1 MAVMLFRCVALY
13 HSPLSFLRHVA
24 QQENAS
30 EVRRPPAT
38 VPLFRGMTYMDPAAP
53 SLPHDADILTR
64 QQGAPKANSR
74 RDDGGTFMKSGG
86 RIGGDSGG
94 NWIHFLFLLS
104 SASRNILH
112 EEKMMKNTC
121 PCGDRSVGNF
131 FVIKRSI
138 DVKLICGDHSVKKPP
153 SQRTRKACSALQHMP
168 RSVPSFN
175 TMFLSYSGLLHEYET
190 CDTGARPLPLT

>member
-1 MAVMLFRCVALY
+1 MLL
-13 HSPLSFLRHVA
+13 
-24 QQENAS
+24 N
-30 EVRRPPAT
+30 RRMRQRSARTPAPAM

-53 SLPHDADILTR
+53 CFPHDADILTR

-86 RIGGDSGG
+86 RIGEDSRG

-121 PCGDRSVGNF
+121 PCGERFVGNF
-131 FVIKRSI
+131 IVIKRPI
-138 DVKLICGDHSVKKPP
+138 DVKLICGDHSVKKTLPLREQGRP
-153 SQRTRKACSALQHMP
+153 VRRCNTCPVPCPLPTRCSRATLDCCTRTHTAPAL
-168 RSVPSFN
+168 R
-175 TMFLSYSGLLHEYET
+175 YET
-190 CDTGARPLPLT
+190 RDTRARPPP